1 MTIKKCYK
9 EKERVDHLWT
19 QLWDLSWAGRDE
31 TSEKTPDKKATK
43 KEKKGLDI
51 LKKRIRSVAA
61 FNDIDVTEIY

>member
-9 EKERVDHLWT
+9 EKERGDHLWT

-43 KEKKGLDI
+43 KETKRAWYFEKKNKICGC
-51 LKKRIRSVAA
+51 
-61 FNDIDVTEIY
+61 F